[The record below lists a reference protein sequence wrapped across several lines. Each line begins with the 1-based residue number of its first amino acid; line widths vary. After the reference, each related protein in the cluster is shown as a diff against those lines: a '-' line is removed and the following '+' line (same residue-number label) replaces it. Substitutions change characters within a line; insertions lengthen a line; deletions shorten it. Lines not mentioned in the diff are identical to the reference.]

1 MVSTRVVGSPIAQYS
16 RRPNIEGKVTPNI
29 YVGEMTKYCTN
40 LFMIETPDDLYTSV
54 FAIIVYY
61 YGVHAGGRVPHC
73 LVIAS
78 AEY

>member
-1 MVSTRVVGSPIAQYS
+1 MI
-16 RRPNIEGKVTPNI
+16 PNI

-54 FAIIVYY
+54 CANIVQYD
-61 YGVHAGGRVPHC
+61 GVHEGGRVPHC
-73 LVIAS
+73 SVIAS